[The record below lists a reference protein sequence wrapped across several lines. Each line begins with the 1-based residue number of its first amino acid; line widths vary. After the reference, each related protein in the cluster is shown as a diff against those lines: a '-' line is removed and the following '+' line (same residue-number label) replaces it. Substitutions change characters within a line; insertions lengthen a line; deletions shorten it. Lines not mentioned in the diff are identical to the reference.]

1 MEVKDA
7 DQISKGWAQMAS
19 PFVGGREGAQELI
32 STEVQELISYRP
44 HWLIRK
50 GNMIF
55 FLVLLAVISGTWF
68 IQYPD
73 IVNGSVRIVAVDGPK
88 FVTTKTEGN
97 LVKLLVKNEEQVVQG
112 QALAF
117 IQSTGKH
124 EEVFQ
129 LQSWISRIEQPITN
143 DSLEV
148 LLNEPFVIYNNLG
161 ELQTDYEAFRVQF
174 RETMEVLQSGYYQQ
188 KKRSLYTDLSYLN
201 QLKNNLARQNKLLHE
216 EYEVQTTDF
225 NAKDHLTKEKVIA
238 PLELNQEKGKLL
250 LKEQGLEQMTA
261 QLINSNVAS
270 HNKQKE
276 LLDLQ
281 KYVSDQRIKFQAALL
296 NLKSKTEDWI
306 KRFVLVAPQD
316 GKLFY
321 TSFLQENQLLPANTE
336 LFYVQ
341 PASTSYYGSF
351 TAGQNG
357 IGKIAANQDVL
368 IRLQGYP
375 SEQFGYIKGK
385 VGYISNL
392 PNRNDSFL
400 IKVTLPNGLVTNQQ
414 KILFFRNN
422 LLASGEVITENRRL
436 IQRFTGKL
444 YEMMKRN

>member
-1 MEVKDA
+1 MPLTTII
-7 DQISKGWAQMAS
+7 Q
-19 PFVGGREGAQELI
+19 QELI
-32 STEVQELISYRP
+32 STEVQELIGYRP
-44 HWLIRK
+44 HWLIRR
-50 GNMIF
+50 GNIIF
-55 FLVLLAVISGTWF
+55 FLVLLAVLAGTWF

-73 IVNGSVRIVAVDGPK
+73 IVNGSVRIVAIDGPK
-88 FVTTKTEGN
+88 SVTTKTEGN
-97 LVKLLVKNEEQVVQG
+97 LERILVKNEEQVVQG
-112 QALAF
+112 QPLAL

-129 LQSWISRIEQPITN
+129 LLRWISAIEEPVTN
-143 DSLEV
+143 DSMEILLE
-148 LLNEPFVIYNNLG
+148 EPLVIYNNLG
-161 ELQTDYEAFRVQF
+161 ELQTDYETFRVQL

-188 KKRSLYTDLSYLN
+188 KKNSLYTDLFYLS
-201 QLKNNLARQNKLLHE
+201 QLRNNLTKQSSLLQK

-225 NAKDHLTKEKVIA
+225 KAKDHLTKEKVLA

-261 QLINSNVAS
+261 QLINSNAAS

-281 KYVSDQRIKFQAALL
+281 KFVSDQRIKFQAALL

-321 TSFLQENQLLPANTE
+321 TSFLQENQFIPANTE

-341 PASTSYYGSF
+341 PASTSYYGSL

-357 IGKIAANQDVL
+357 IGKITVNQDVI
-368 IRLQGYP
+368 IRMQGYP
-375 SEQFGYIKGK
+375 SDQFGYIKGK
-385 VGYISNL
+385 VSYISNL

-400 IKVTLPNGLVTNQQ
+400 IKIALPDGLVTNQH
-414 KILFFRNN
+414 KNLFFRNN

-436 IQRFTGKL
+436 IERFTGKL
-444 YEMMKRN
+444 YDMIKRK

>member
-1 MEVKDA
+1 MEVENT
-7 DQISKGWAQMAS
+7 DQNS
-19 PFVGGREGAQELI
+19 RTLELI
-32 STEVQELISYRP
+32 STEVQEIISYRP

-55 FLVLLAVISGTWF
+55 FFILLVIISGTWF

-88 FVTTKTEGN
+88 SVTTKTEGN

-124 EEVFQ
+124 EDVFQ
-129 LQSWISRIEQPITN
+129 LQNWISRIEQPIIN

-148 LLNEPFVIYNNLG
+148 LLNEPLIVCNNLG
-161 ELQTDYEAFRVQF
+161 ELQTEYETFRVQF
-174 RETMEVLQSGYYQQ
+174 REMMEALESGYYQQ
-188 KKRSLYTDLSYLN
+188 KRKSLYTDLSYLS
-201 QLKNNLARQNKLLHE
+201 QLKNNLTRQNHLLHE
-216 EYEVQTTDF
+216 EYKVQTNDF
-225 NAKDHLTKEKVIA
+225 NAKDYLAREKVIA

-250 LKEQGLEQMTA
+250 LKEQGLEQMSA

-281 KYVSDQRIKFQAALL
+281 KYVSDQRIKFQASLL
-296 NLKSKTEDWI
+296 NLKSKMEEWI
-306 KRFVLVAPQD
+306 KRFVLLAPQD

-321 TSFLQENQLLPANTE
+321 TSFLQENQLIPVNTE

-341 PASTSYYGSF
+341 PASTSYYGSL
-351 TAGQNG
+351 TVGQNG
-357 IGKIAANQDVL
+357 IGKVVTNQDVL

-385 VGYISNL
+385 VGYISSL

-400 IKVTLPNGLVTNQQ
+400 VKVVLPNGLVTNQQ
-414 KILFFRNN
+414 KTLLFRNN
-422 LLASGEVITENRRL
+422 LLASAEVVTEKRRL

-444 YEMMKRN
+444 SEMMKRN

>member
-1 MEVKDA
+1 MPA
-7 DQISKGWAQMAS
+7 ANTI
-19 PFVGGREGAQELI
+19 RQELI
-32 STEVQELISYRP
+32 SPEVQEIISYRP
-44 HWLIRK
+44 HWLIRR

-55 FLVLLAVISGTWF
+55 FVVMLGVLAGTWF

-88 FVTTKTEGN
+88 TVTTKTEGN
-97 LVKLLVKNEEQVVQG
+97 LVKLLVQNEEQVMQG

-129 LQSWISRIEQPITN
+129 LQNWISKIEQPIIN
-143 DSLEV
+143 DSLEI
-148 LLNEPFVIYNNLG
+148 LLNESFTFYNNLG
-161 ELQTDYEAFRVQF
+161 ELQTDYETFRVQL
-174 RETMEVLQSGYYQQ
+174 RETMELLQSGYYQQ
-188 KKRSLYTDLSYLN
+188 KKKALYTDLSYLKQLQRNLSKQN
-201 QLKNNLARQNKLLHE
+201 QLLQE
-216 EYEVQTTDF
+216 EYQVQTTDF
-225 NAKDHLTKEKVIA
+225 NVKDQLTKEKVIA

-306 KRFVLVAPQD
+306 KRFVLIAPQD

-321 TSFLQENQLLPANTE
+321 TSFIQENQFLSANTE

-341 PASTSYYGSF
+341 PLSTSYYGSL

-385 VGYISNL
+385 VSYISNL

-400 IKVTLPNGLVTNQQ
+400 IKVDLPNGLVTNQQ
-414 KILFFRNN
+414 KHLFFRNN
-422 LLASGEVITENRRL
+422 LLAYGEVITENRRL
-436 IQRFTGKL
+436 FERFTGKL
-444 YEMMKRN
+444 YDMMKRK